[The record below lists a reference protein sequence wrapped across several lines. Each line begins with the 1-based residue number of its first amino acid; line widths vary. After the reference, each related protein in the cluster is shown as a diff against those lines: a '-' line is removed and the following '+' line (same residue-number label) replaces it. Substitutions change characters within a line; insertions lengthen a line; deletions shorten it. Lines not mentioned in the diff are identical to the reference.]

1 MRIILLGAPGS
12 GKGTVAEALRSACGY
27 PKISTGDLLREAVR
41 EKSSLGLVA
50 ASQMGKGALVD
61 DATVLALL
69 NERLAR
75 DDCREGYVLDGYPRN
90 LAQAECLDTIG
101 NSGPEIVFDL
111 VVSDDVVL
119 ERLTHRRTCP
129 RCEAIY
135 HLVAKP
141 PKAPGVCDVC
151 GTALVLR
158 NDDKPEVIRE
168 RLKTHA
174 AKTEPLVARYAARG
188 AVHAID
194 ANGPAETVV
203 REVRRIVEAVLGRP
217 AGAGQ

>member
-1 MRIILLGAPGS
+1 MRIIFLGAPVS
-12 GKGTVAEALRSACGY
+12 GKVSVAESFWNASAS
-27 PKISTGDLLREAVR
+27 PKIYTGDLLREAVR
-41 EKSSLGLVA
+41 EKSALGLVA
-50 ASQMGKGALVD
+50 ASQMGKGGLVD

-141 PKAPGVCDVC
+141 PKTPGVCDVC
-151 GTALVLR
+151 GTALVQR

-194 ANGPAETVV
+194 ADRPADTVV
-203 REVRRIVEAVLGRP
+203 REVRRIVDAALGRP
-217 AGAGQ
+217 DGAGK